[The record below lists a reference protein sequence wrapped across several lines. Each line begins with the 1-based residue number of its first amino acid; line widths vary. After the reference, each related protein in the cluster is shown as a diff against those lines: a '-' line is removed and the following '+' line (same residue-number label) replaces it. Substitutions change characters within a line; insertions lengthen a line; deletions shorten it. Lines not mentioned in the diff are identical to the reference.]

1 MGRSGQM
8 FRMFWYEIKMDFLRS
23 IRYRF
28 GMISDLLV
36 YFALFTVFMVTDSG
50 NSYAQ
55 TYHYGNYKELVLL
68 GYVAW
73 IYAISAISNV
83 AGSLQ
88 SELTHGTL
96 YKKVSSKYPLQYL
109 FGGLYVSSVLLET
122 ITIVIVVIISKF
134 VWGIEFSFHPAFLV
148 PILLESLGMYGIGL
162 IVAGIAI
169 YFKRT
174 GTIVFLI
181 QTALLFVTDTVPTSD
196 AILKITHYI
205 PLTRCNEIL
214 RQIAVGG
221 EYTGMLPGV
230 CIVALV
236 WLVIGSVFFDVML
249 KQAKKRGNLLFY

>member
-1 MGRSGQM
+1 ML
-8 FRMFWYEIKMDFLRS
+8 RMFWYEIKMDFLRS

-96 YKKVSSKYPLQYL
+96 
-109 FGGLYVSSVLLET
+109 
-122 ITIVIVVIISKF
+122 
-134 VWGIEFSFHPAFLV
+134 
-148 PILLESLGMYGIGL
+148 
-162 IVAGIAI
+162 
-169 YFKRT
+169 
-174 GTIVFLI
+174 
-181 QTALLFVTDTVPTSD
+181 
-196 AILKITHYI
+196 
-205 PLTRCNEIL
+205 
-214 RQIAVGG
+214 
-221 EYTGMLPGV
+221 
-230 CIVALV
+230 
-236 WLVIGSVFFDVML
+236 
-249 KQAKKRGNLLFY
+249 

>member
-1 MGRSGQM
+1 M

-162 IVAGIAI
+162 I
-169 YFKRT
+169 
-174 GTIVFLI
+174 

-221 EYTGMLPGV
+221 EYTGMLPGL

>member
-1 MGRSGQM
+1 M

-88 SELTHGTL
+88 SELIHGTL

-134 VWGIEFSFHPAFLV
+134 VWGIEFSFHPAFLRACFPDKWRADGSPDAQSV
-148 PILLESLGMYGIGL
+148 PSQCALPSKFRVSVPEKP
-162 IVAGIAI
+162 AI
-169 YFKRT
+169 SGSRRIRFPLSVRP
-174 GTIVFLI
+174 VPSA
-181 QTALLFVTDTVPTSD
+181 ALLQSSLENGTADYSAP
-196 AILKITHYI
+196 A
-205 PLTRCNEIL
+205 
-214 RQIAVGG
+214 
-221 EYTGMLPGV
+221 
-230 CIVALV
+230 
-236 WLVIGSVFFDVML
+236 
-249 KQAKKRGNLLFY
+249 

>member
-1 MGRSGQM
+1 M

-50 NSYAQ
+50 
-55 TYHYGNYKELVLL
+55 LVLL

-122 ITIVIVVIISKF
+122 ITIVIVVIISKL

-148 PILLESLGMYGIGL
+148 PILLESLGI
-162 IVAGIAI
+162 
-169 YFKRT
+169 RHR
-174 GTIVFLI
+174 
-181 QTALLFVTDTVPTSD
+181 SD
-196 AILKITHYI
+196 CGRY
-205 PLTRCNEIL
+205 R
-214 RQIAVGG
+214 
-221 EYTGMLPGV
+221 
-230 CIVALV
+230 
-236 WLVIGSVFFDVML
+236 
-249 KQAKKRGNLLFY
+249 NLL

>member
-1 MGRSGQM
+1 M
-8 FRMFWYEIKMDFLRS
+8 
-23 IRYRF
+23 
-28 GMISDLLV
+28 
-36 YFALFTVFMVTDSG
+36 
-50 NSYAQ
+50 
-55 TYHYGNYKELVLL
+55 
-68 GYVAW
+68 
-73 IYAISAISNV
+73 
-83 AGSLQ
+83 
-88 SELTHGTL
+88 
-96 YKKVSSKYPLQYL
+96 
-109 FGGLYVSSVLLET
+109 
-122 ITIVIVVIISKF
+122 
-134 VWGIEFSFHPAFLV
+134 

-221 EYTGMLPGV
+221 EYTAMLPGL

>member
-1 MGRSGQM
+1 M
-8 FRMFWYEIKMDFLRS
+8 
-23 IRYRF
+23 
-28 GMISDLLV
+28 
-36 YFALFTVFMVTDSG
+36 
-50 NSYAQ
+50 
-55 TYHYGNYKELVLL
+55 LL

-122 ITIVIVVIISKF
+122 ITIVIVVIISKL

-162 IVAGIAI
+162 IVAVIAI

-221 EYTGMLPGV
+221 EYTGMLPGL

>member
-1 MGRSGQM
+1 M

-148 PILLESLGMYGIGL
+148 PILL
-162 IVAGIAI
+162 A
-169 YFKRT
+169 
-174 GTIVFLI
+174 
-181 QTALLFVTDTVPTSD
+181 
-196 AILKITHYI
+196 
-205 PLTRCNEIL
+205 
-214 RQIAVGG
+214 
-221 EYTGMLPGV
+221 
-230 CIVALV
+230 
-236 WLVIGSVFFDVML
+236 
-249 KQAKKRGNLLFY
+249 

>member
-1 MGRSGQM
+1 M

-88 SELTHGTL
+88 SELTRN
-96 YKKVSSKYPLQYL
+96 
-109 FGGLYVSSVLLET
+109 
-122 ITIVIVVIISKF
+122 
-134 VWGIEFSFHPAFLV
+134 LV
-148 PILLESLGMYGIGL
+148 QEG
-162 IVAGIAI
+162 
-169 YFKRT
+169 
-174 GTIVFLI
+174 
-181 QTALLFVTDTVPTSD
+181 
-196 AILKITHYI
+196 ILKISVT
-205 PLTRCNEIL
+205 
-214 RQIAVGG
+214 VS
-221 EYTGMLPGV
+221 
-230 CIVALV
+230 V
-236 WLVIGSVFFDVML
+236 WRIIC
-249 KQAKKRGNLLFY
+249 LLGTA

>member
-1 MGRSGQM
+1 M
-8 FRMFWYEIKMDFLRS
+8 FRIFWYEIKMDFLRT

-36 YFALFTVFMVTDSG
+36 YFVLFTIFMITDSG
-50 NSYAQ
+50 ASYAE

-96 YKKVSSKYPLQYL
+96 YKKVSSKYLLQYL

-122 ITIVIVVIISKF
+122 ITIVIVVIVSRI
-134 VWGIEFSFHPAFLV
+134 VWGINFSFHIEFLL
-148 PILLESLGMYGIGL
+148 PIILESLGMYGIGL

-181 QTALLFVTDTVPTSD
+181 QTALLFVTDTVPTNV
-196 AILKITHYI
+196 AILSVTHLI

-221 EYTGMLPGV
+221 EYTGMLLGLCMV
-230 CIVALV
+230 SFV
-236 WLVIGSVFFDVML
+236 WLVIGSIFFDIML
-249 KQAKKRGNLLFY
+249 KQAKRRGNLLFY

>member
-1 MGRSGQM
+1 ML
-8 FRMFWYEIKMDFLRS
+8 RMFWYEIKMDFLRS

-205 PLTRCNEIL
+205 PLRIFHSLAMSIYSLNLYFPFPCPDTGSIISACNKFDISLDAPELFSSRVSIIALLPNIL
-214 RQIAVGG
+214 
-221 EYTGMLPGV
+221 
-230 CIVALV
+230 
-236 WLVIGSVFFDVML
+236 S
-249 KQAKKRGNLLFY
+249 

>member
-1 MGRSGQM
+1 M

-88 SELTHGTL
+88 SEL
-96 YKKVSSKYPLQYL
+96 
-109 FGGLYVSSVLLET
+109 
-122 ITIVIVVIISKF
+122 ITRN
-134 VWGIEFSFHPAFLV
+134 LV
-148 PILLESLGMYGIGL
+148 QEG
-162 IVAGIAI
+162 
-169 YFKRT
+169 
-174 GTIVFLI
+174 
-181 QTALLFVTDTVPTSD
+181 
-196 AILKITHYI
+196 ILKISVT
-205 PLTRCNEIL
+205 
-214 RQIAVGG
+214 VS
-221 EYTGMLPGV
+221 
-230 CIVALV
+230 V
-236 WLVIGSVFFDVML
+236 WRIIC
-249 KQAKKRGNLLFY
+249 LLGTA

>member
-1 MGRSGQM
+1 M
-8 FRMFWYEIKMDFLRS
+8 
-23 IRYRF
+23 
-28 GMISDLLV
+28 
-36 YFALFTVFMVTDSG
+36 
-50 NSYAQ
+50 
-55 TYHYGNYKELVLL
+55 
-68 GYVAW
+68 
-73 IYAISAISNV
+73 
-83 AGSLQ
+83 
-88 SELTHGTL
+88 
-96 YKKVSSKYPLQYL
+96 
-109 FGGLYVSSVLLET
+109 
-122 ITIVIVVIISKF
+122 
-134 VWGIEFSFHPAFLV
+134 

-221 EYTGMLPGV
+221 EYTGMLPGL

-236 WLVIGSVFFDVML
+236 LSLIHI
-249 KQAKKRGNLLFY
+249 